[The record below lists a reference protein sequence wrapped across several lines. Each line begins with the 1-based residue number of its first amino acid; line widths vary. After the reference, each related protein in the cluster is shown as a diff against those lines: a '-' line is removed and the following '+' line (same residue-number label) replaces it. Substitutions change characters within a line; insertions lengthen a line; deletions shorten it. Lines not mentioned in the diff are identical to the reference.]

1 MYKTTLCGGFQLILN
16 KFFSCHQVI
25 ALSCHIF
32 LHHTLILCTLL
43 HSHIVIQILWCS
55 VKIFVFTFVHPFLY
69 QIMKYGSHILCEH
82 IMYTCRHGFKNR
94 TRPAGPTSWTV
105 GWSQFRFGPV
115 TRLDG
120 DQIGIGPLEP
130 VNRTNRPVLRE
141 PAGSMNLIFFF

>member
-1 MYKTTLCGGFQLILN
+1 M
-16 KFFSCHQVI
+16 
-25 ALSCHIF
+25 
-32 LHHTLILCTLL
+32 
-43 HSHIVIQILWCS
+43 
-55 VKIFVFTFVHPFLY
+55 KIFVFTFVHPFLY

-120 DQIGIGPLEP
+120 DQTGIGPLESAVQP
-130 VNRTNRPVLRE
+130 VNQTNRPVLRE
-141 PAGSMNLIFFF
+141 PTGSMNLIFFFLKHQTTSFFSAYISKIKPNSLQPFLLGPPSAVTPTR